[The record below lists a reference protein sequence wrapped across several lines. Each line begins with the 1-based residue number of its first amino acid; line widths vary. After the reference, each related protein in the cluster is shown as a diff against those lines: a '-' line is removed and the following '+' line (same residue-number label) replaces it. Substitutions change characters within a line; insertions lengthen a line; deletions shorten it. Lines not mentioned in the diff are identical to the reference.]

1 MSEESERPI
10 VRSFRSRVARR
21 LGILVGA
28 ILLVMAGAAIALKV
42 ILTPEKLRALVEP
55 RLEAAVGRE
64 VQLGSVGLRIFP
76 KVAIRLGDV
85 AIANPPGFGS
95 EPMLELDALDLQVQ
109 VRPLLRRE
117 IVLNQVRLIRPHIRY
132 EVAADGSSNLAGLGG
147 AKGEREPAPEE
158 AAAGAAAL
166 GLLVG
171 ELTLRDGRV
180 EYSDAASGRRVDFK
194 LDARI
199 AANPTAEGGA
209 LESRGRID
217 VADLR
222 MRMSSE
228 PADTLAVPELRIEY
242 ELLADLAGDSVNL
255 REVTLTMGDLPARG
269 SGVLRGLRSERTL
282 ELRLET
288 DAIEIPRLLAALP
301 NKSDFEGIELR
312 GAASLSLD
320 ASGSLAGDDGLAWS
334 GSAELTGL
342 ETDYAGIDNLLTG
355 GSGRVTFNR
364 ERATV
369 RSFSGQLLGK
379 PFEAQLNV
387 TNFENPR
394 IVAKVKGE
402 VDLAQL
408 ASMRDK
414 PAPITGAASF
424 DLRVNGPV
432 RRLERIRIRGPIQLT
447 DVAYASESLAE
458 PARIASG
465 TLQLTGAGISTE
477 ALTISLGS
485 SELALTLTARQLLPL
500 LLAPE
505 DAERVPSVEFRL
517 TSDKLDLGELAT
529 EESSLRYSTLV
540 TARLAGRKV
549 EGRDPAEIA
558 RERYKLPPLPPMQ
571 ATGRVVIQQLIN
583 PPTNVRRLRFNVVL
597 QDGVLEL
604 TDVKG
609 RIYDGDLAGG
619 LSLDFSD
626 ARPPFQLTY
635 QLSLAGARA
644 RPFVARW
651 TRLGEAVAGRVNFT
665 ISGSTTIDES
675 LLPAPEAVDAEGT
688 TTFSNGRFLD
698 FGPANSLMDQFKLD
712 RTVSATFQR
721 LGGPFK
727 IEGGAFV
734 VDGWQLAAGALKAD
748 INGRAGLGGVLD
760 LSLAMKVPESMLKNA
775 GLIGGSGVLG
785 NLLGELA
792 GGDGTIDISLGIGG
806 TMSSPVINLDTK
818 ALEAAL
824 QDRLQEEGK
833 NLLDRLFKPP
843 PD

>member
-1 MSEESERPI
+1 MSQESERPI
-10 VRSFRSRVARR
+10 VRSFRSRIARR

-85 AIANPPGFGS
+85 ALANPPGFGS

-147 AKGEREPAPEE
+147 VRGEREPAPEE
-158 AAAGAAAL
+158 AAAGAAAA

-171 ELTLRDGRV
+171 DLTLRDGRV
-180 EYSDAASGRRVDFK
+180 EYSDAASGRRVEFQV
-194 LDARI
+194 DARI
-199 AANPTAEGGA
+199 AADPTAEGGA

-217 VADLR
+217 LADLR

-228 PADTLAVPELRIEY
+228 PSDTLAVPELRIEY
-242 ELLADLAGDSVNL
+242 DLLADLAGDSVNL

-269 SGVLRGLRSERTL
+269 SAV
-282 ELRLET
+282 
-288 DAIEIPRLLAALP
+288 
-301 NKSDFEGIELR
+301 LR

-334 GSAELTGL
+334 GAAEFTGL
-342 ETDYAGIDNLLTG
+342 ETDYAGIDNLPTG

-364 ERATV
+364 ERATI

-379 PFEAQLNV
+379 PFEAQLTA
-387 TNFENPR
+387 TNFENPK

-414 PAPITGAASF
+414 PTPITGAASF
-424 DLRVNGPV
+424 DLRVTGPAK
-432 RRLERIRIRGPIQLT
+432 RFERIRVRGPIQLT

-465 TLQLTGAGISTE
+465 TVQLTGAGISTE
-477 ALTISLGS
+477 ALAITLGS
-485 SELALTLTARQLLPL
+485 SELVLTLTARQLLPL

-517 TSDKLDLGELAT
+517 TSDKLDLGELVT
-529 EESSLRYSTLV
+529 EDTSSPGYSTLV
-540 TARLAGRKV
+540 TARLAGRQV

-626 ARPPFQLTY
+626 ARPPFPLTY

-665 ISGSTTIDES
+665 VSGSTTIDES

-688 TTFSNGRFLD
+688 TTFSDGRFLD
-698 FGPANSLMDQFKLD
+698 FGLANSLMDQFKLD

-760 LSLAMKVPESMLKNA
+760 LSLAMKVPESTLKNA

-792 GGDGTIDISLGIGG
+792 GGDETIDISLGIGG